1 MKETSKDGNCGKK
14 KEKKEGNQ
22 EKNYEIKFDL
32 MKYVIYREG
41 AFTNFA
47 CLFRLPKWCLG
58 IGFLLFALK
67 KKNKC
72 LASGMNVNTRLV
84 LPCSRERE
92 KKNGSLFGY
101 LNIPG

>member
-14 KEKKEGNQ
+14 KEKKKAGNQ

-47 CLFRLPKWCLG
+47 CLFRLPK
-58 IGFLLFALK
+58 
-67 KKNKC
+67 
-72 LASGMNVNTRLV
+72 
-84 LPCSRERE
+84 
-92 KKNGSLFGY
+92 
-101 LNIPG
+101 